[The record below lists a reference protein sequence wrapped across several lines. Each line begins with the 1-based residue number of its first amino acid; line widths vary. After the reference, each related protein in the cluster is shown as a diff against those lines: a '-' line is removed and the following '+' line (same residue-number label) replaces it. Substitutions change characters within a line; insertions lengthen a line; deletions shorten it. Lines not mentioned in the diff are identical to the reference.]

1 MSFFC
6 KLNYARL
13 CDGCM
18 DCYGEQREREYDE
31 DEDEEADDDDE
42 DAEGHADCLS

>member
-6 KLNYARL
+6 QLNYARL

-31 DEDEEADDDDE
+31 EADEDDE
-42 DAEGHADCLS
+42 NTDDAEGDADGLR